1 MSALSENTSHHV
13 NTVLDISQPSHSH
26 IDNLAKHQRNTVAQ
40 RNANKQKAMWH
51 DIKAEW
57 ERQEDAAV
65 TLAQKHGQ
73 KVEWMHIRLQRLPE
87 YGKTCK
93 INTWNAFIHVR
104 SMDLNQEGSDL
115 PVGEKLRLTE
125 LVKLANSTNEYESL
139 PKDKIDAMM
148 ACLQEARQRDATG
161 SRSQPKAIRQ
171 DVHQT
176 SKHVHKELMTLGSH
190 CRTSSMAITVQTSGE
205 GSSPLYYMD
214 PAARQ
219 FVEIVLGM
227 DVDTFCLKFESFAI
241 LGLQKF
247 VKNDNDRRSLQK
259 SQIRS
264 TVRDRLCKITGEDG
278 LNMEWTAYEDLII
291 DKYHV
296 ILDGWPKDIVF
307 NPADLGT
314 KSLAVVIAALEDGTC
329 NWKKLTEESY
339 IKYVQECERK
349 IQAGEVHIPKRKRHS
364 DAGQKRGPYKRQRGE
379 ARCVSDVRPEEES
392 DDDGKLVVS
401 GQ

>member
-1 MSALSENTSHHV
+1 
-13 NTVLDISQPSHSH
+13 
-26 IDNLAKHQRNTVAQ
+26 
-40 RNANKQKAMWH
+40 MWH

-73 KVEWMHIRLQRLPE
+73 KVEWMRIRLQRLPE
-87 YGKTCK
+87 YGKTRN

-125 LVKLANSTNEYESL
+125 LVKLANSTNERHVNEMQLGAAHS
-139 PKDKIDAMM
+139 
-148 ACLQEARQRDATG
+148 QRPYG
-161 SRSQPKAIRQ
+161 RMYIK
-171 DVHQT
+171 HQSMST
-176 SKHVHKELMTLGSH
+176 K
-190 CRTSSMAITVQTSGE
+190 RTSSMAITVQTSGE

-264 TVRDRLCKITGEDG
+264 TVRDRLRKITGEDG
-278 LNMEWTAYEDLII
+278 LNMEWTAYKDLII

-339 IKYVQECERK
+339 IKYVQERERK
-349 IQAGEVHIPKRKRHS
+349 IQAGEVHIPKCKRHS

>member
-13 NTVLDISQPSHSH
+13 NTVLDISQPSHSR

-73 KVEWMHIRLQRLPE
+73 KVEWMRIRLQRLPE
-87 YGKTCK
+87 YGKT
-93 INTWNAFIHVR
+93 
-104 SMDLNQEGSDL
+104 QGSDL

-125 LVKLANSTNEYESL
+125 LVKLANSTNEYENL

-176 SKHVHKELMTLGSH
+176 SKHVHKELMTLGSR

-241 LGLQKF
+241 LGLQNLCKSLKF
-247 VKNDNDRRSLQK
+247 EVQCETGYTDLY
-259 SQIRS
+259 
-264 TVRDRLCKITGEDG
+264 TGKITGEDG

-314 KSLAVVIAALEDGTC
+314 KSLAMVIAALEDGTC

-339 IKYVQECERK
+339 IKYVQERERK
-349 IQAGEVHIPKRKRHS
+349 IQAGEVHIPKCKRRS

-379 ARCVSDVRPEEES
+379 ARCVSNVRPEEES